1 MKRNTLFILSLIIMG
16 SLSFAAT
23 RFAATTWNLD
33 KTHSAISFEARHFF
47 TSVPGAFEE
56 YEANIAFDPENLEES
71 SLSVS
76 IDVASINTKNERR
89 DGHLMTADF
98 FEAETY
104 PNISFTSEKIVS
116 TGDNNFEAHG
126 KLTIKEVTTDFVMPF
141 TLLGVMDSP
150 FQENTLIAGFT
161 SEFSLMRNDY
171 GVGTGDWVS
180 DAIIGDEIKVK
191 VDVEVNTAKN

>member
-1 MKRNTLFILSLIIMG
+1 MKRNTLFILFLIIMG

-56 YEANIAFDPENLEES
+56 YETNIAFDPENLEES

>member
-47 TSVPGAFEE
+47 TSVHGAFEE
-56 YEANIAFDPENLEES
+56 YETNIAFDPENLEES